1 MMFLEGFIT
10 GIVILALIRLIAIV
24 AMMWKVNGIDILPHL
39 ILLGGLLFLAS
50 CTKDDINTSPCIDG
64 NCDTFFEIDKQV
76 SPNAYKDS
84 NGYWHIPHEG
94 LNYFT
99 IKGKLDELLP
109 EYVINK
115 VPLVETAF
123 DSDYWV
129 WIDGITFTVPVY
141 SFLGFFS
148 DGNFTQPISVGNLT
162 YTIEDMANNHPPL
175 NIVGYQINKNQCMDC
190 PYSPTLLGTY
200 SKYTYEPKQQIFY
213 SREMVGD
220 TAKVF
225 VRTTFN
231 SDLGD
236 REVVEKE
243 FNIIFE

>member
-1 MMFLEGFIT
+1 MIMLEYLLFLF
-10 GIVILALIRLIAIV
+10 VFVLLVRLVAVV
-24 AMMWKVNGIDILPHL
+24 AMIWKIGGEDVLPYLLLLVLL
-39 ILLGGLLFLAS
+39 IFLAS
-50 CTKDDINTSPCIDG
+50 CTKDDINISPCIDG
-64 NCDTFFEIDKQV
+64 NCDAFFEIDKQV

-129 WIDGITFTVPVY
+129 WIDGITFTVPLY

-148 DGNFTQPISVGNLT
+148 DGNFTQPIPIGNLT

-190 PYSPTLLGTY
+190 PYSPTLVGTY

-213 SREMVGD
+213 SKQMVGD

-225 VRTTFN
+225 VKTTFN
-231 SDLGD
+231 SDLGI
-236 REVVEKE
+236 REIVEKE
-243 FNIIFE
+243 FKIIFE